1 MQSTLSKET
10 KLDKHPLRL
19 LFLLSRFLDG
29 GIDTVLLEYVNH
41 LADHLHYDVTLGIAI
56 CYGDLEV
63 YRPKL
68 SPRVKVVYFNQSPF
82 LTRIAR
88 QRIEKKASLFA
99 KSIDE
104 ILCVPLRRLATQR
117 GICKLSQQADAIID
131 FDCCAYAFLHH
142 IRKRKIAFFH
152 FSFNEVLKNNPKR
165 MNRIRKGLTAYD
177 KVVTISKAMCEEGR
191 EMFPQFKEKFILLY
205 NAKDEQLLAKYAKVP
220 IDSPLIHQPYL
231 LAVERLEESQKDLST
246 LIRAYSLLV
255 HEHHISEGLYI
266 IGKGKDET
274 QLKQLAKTLQVADKV
289 VFLGFQANPLPWI
302 LHCKIFVH
310 SAKFEGLP
318 TVLIEALLLDKLI
331 VATDCPTGPSE
342 ILDHGRCGL
351 LTPVGNAPAF
361 AAAIHQLLLDND
373 LQKQLLSAVKEHK
386 KVFNLNHI
394 DHQLHALFL
403 GETMHEM
410 IQKK

>member
-1 MQSTLSKET
+1 M
-10 KLDKHPLRL
+10 
-19 LFLLSRFLDG
+19 
-29 GIDTVLLEYVNH
+29 
-41 LADHLHYDVTLGIAI
+41 
-56 CYGDLEV
+56 
-63 YRPKL
+63 
-68 SPRVKVVYFNQSPF
+68 
-82 LTRIAR
+82 
-88 QRIEKKASLFA
+88 
-99 KSIDE
+99 
-104 ILCVPLRRLATQR
+104 
-117 GICKLSQQADAIID
+117 
-131 FDCCAYAFLHH
+131 
-142 IRKRKIAFFH
+142 
-152 FSFNEVLKNNPKR
+152 
-165 MNRIRKGLTAYD
+165 
-177 KVVTISKAMCEEGR
+177 
-191 EMFPQFKEKFILLY
+191 
-205 NAKDEQLLAKYAKVP
+205 
-220 IDSPLIHQPYL
+220 
-231 LAVERLEESQKDLST
+231 
-246 LIRAYSLLV
+246 V
-255 HEHHISEGLYI
+255 HEHHISERLYI

-331 VATDCPTGPSE
+331 VATDCPTGPRE

>member
-1 MQSTLSKET
+1 MQSFQSKET
-10 KLDKHPLRL
+10 KSDERPLRL

-68 SPRVKVVYFNQSPF
+68 SQRVKVVYFNQSPF
-82 LTRIAR
+82 LTRLSR
-88 QRIEKKASLFA
+88 QRIEKRASFFA
-99 KSIDE
+99 ASIDE
-104 ILCVPLRRLATQR
+104 ILFVPLRRLATQR
-117 GICKLSQQADAIID
+117 GIYKLSRQADAIID
-131 FDCCAYAFLHH
+131 FDCRAYAFLHH
-142 IRKRKIAFFH
+142 I
-152 FSFNEVLKNNPKR
+152 LKNNPKR
-165 MNRIRKGLTAYD
+165 MNRMKKGLAAYH
-177 KVVTISKAMCEEGR
+177 KVVTISRAMCEEGR
-191 EMFPQFKEKFILLY
+191 KMFPQFKEKFILLY
-205 NAKDEQLLAKYAKVP
+205 NAKDEQLLAEYAEKT
-220 IDSPLIHQPYL
+220 IDNPLIQRPYL

-255 HEHHISEGLYI
+255 HEHHISERLYI
-266 IGKGKDET
+266 IGKGKDEA

-289 VFLGFQANPLPWI
+289 VFLGFQPTPLPWI

-331 VATDCPTGPSE
+331 VATDCPTGPRE

-351 LTPVGNAPAF
+351 LTPVGDAPAF
-361 AAAIHQLLLDND
+361 AAAVLQLLND
-373 LQKQLLSAVKEHK
+373 KSLQQRLLSAAEEQK
-386 KVFNLNHI
+386 KIFTFAHI
-394 DHQLHALFL
+394 DRQLHALFL
-403 GETMHEM
+403 GETMY
-410 IQKK
+410 

>member
-1 MQSTLSKET
+1 MQSFQSKET
-10 KLDKHPLRL
+10 KSDERPLRL

-68 SPRVKVVYFNQSPF
+68 SQRVKVVYFNQSPF
-82 LTRIAR
+82 LTRLSR
-88 QRIEKKASLFA
+88 QRIEKKASFFA
-99 KSIDE
+99 ASIDE
-104 ILCVPLRRLATQR
+104 ILFVPLRRLATQR
-117 GICKLSQQADAIID
+117 GIYKLSQQADAIID
-131 FDCCAYAFLHH
+131 FDCRAYAFLHH

-152 FSFNEVLKNNPKR
+152 FSFDQVLKNNPKR
-165 MNRIRKGLTAYD
+165 MNRTKKGLAAYH
-177 KVVTISKAMCEEGR
+177 KVVTISRAMCEEGR
-191 EMFPQFKEKFILLY
+191 KMFPQFKEKFILLY
-205 NAKDEQLLAKYAKVP
+205 NAKDEQLLAEYAEKT
-220 IDSPLIHQPYL
+220 IDNPLIQQPYL

-255 HEHHISEGLYI
+255 HEHHISEWLYI
-266 IGKGKDET
+266 IGKGKDEA
-274 QLKQLAKTLQVADKV
+274 QLKLLAKTLQVADKV
-289 VFLGFQANPLPWI
+289 VFLGFQPTPLPWI

-331 VATDCPTGPSE
+331 VATDCPTGPRE

-351 LTPVGNAPAF
+351 LTPVGDAPAF
-361 AAAIHQLLLDND
+361 AAAVLQLLND
-373 LQKQLLSAVKEHK
+373 KSLQQRLLSAAEEQK
-386 KVFNLNHI
+386 KIFTFAHI
-394 DHQLHALFL
+394 DRQLHALFL
-403 GETMHEM
+403 GETMY
-410 IQKK
+410 

>member
-1 MQSTLSKET
+1 MQSFQSKET
-10 KLDKHPLRL
+10 KSDERPLRL

-88 QRIEKKASLFA
+88 QRIEKKASFFA

-104 ILCVPLRRLATQR
+104 TLCVPLRRLATQR
-117 GICKLSQQADAIID
+117 GICKLSQQTDVIID

-205 NAKDEQLLAKYAKVP
+205 NAKDEQLLTKYAEKT
-220 IDSPLIHQPYL
+220 IDNPLIQRPYL

-331 VATDCPTGPSE
+331 VATNCPTGPSE

>member
-1 MQSTLSKET
+1 MQPSLSKET

-41 LADHLHYDVTLGIAI
+41 LADHLHYDITLGIAI

-82 LTRIAR
+82 LTRIAH

-117 GICKLSQQADAIID
+117 GICKLSQQADVIID

-205 NAKDEQLLAKYAKVP
+205 NAKDEQLLAKYAKKP

-255 HEHHISEGLYI
+255 HEHHISERLYI

-351 LTPVGNAPAF
+351 LTPVGDAPAF

>member
-1 MQSTLSKET
+1 MQSFQSKET
-10 KLDKHPLRL
+10 KSDERPLRL

-63 YRPKL
+63 YRQKL
-68 SPRVKVVYFNQSPF
+68 SQRVKVIYFNQSPF
-82 LTRIAR
+82 LTRLSR
-88 QRIEKKASLFA
+88 QRIEKKASFFA
-99 KSIDE
+99 ASIDE
-104 ILCVPLRRLATQR
+104 ILFVPLRRLATQR
-117 GICKLSQQADAIID
+117 GIYKLSRQADAIID
-131 FDCCAYAFLHH
+131 FDCRAYAFLHH

-152 FSFNEVLKNNPKR
+152 FSFDQVLKNNPKR
-165 MNRIRKGLTAYD
+165 MNRMKKGLAAYH
-177 KVVTISKAMCEEGR
+177 KVVTISRAMCEEGR
-191 EMFPQFKEKFILLY
+191 KMFPQFKEKFILLY
-205 NAKDEQLLAKYAKVP
+205 NAKDEQLLAEYAEKT
-220 IDSPLIHQPYL
+220 IDNPLIQQPYL

-255 HEHHISEGLYI
+255 HEHHISEWLYI
-266 IGKGKDET
+266 IGKGKDEA

-289 VFLGFQANPLPWI
+289 VFLGFQPTPLPWI

-331 VATDCPTGPSE
+331 VATDCPTGPRE

-351 LTPVGNAPAF
+351 LTPVGDAPAF
-361 AAAIHQLLLDND
+361 AAAVLQLLND
-373 LQKQLLSAVKEHK
+373 KSLQQRLLSAAEEQK
-386 KVFNLNHI
+386 KIFTFAHI
-394 DHQLHALFL
+394 DRQLHALFL
-403 GETMHEM
+403 GETMY
-410 IQKK
+410 

>member
-41 LADHLHYDVTLGIAI
+41 LADHLHYDITLGIAI

-205 NAKDEQLLAKYAKVP
+205 NAKDEQLLAKYAKEP

>member
-1 MQSTLSKET
+1 MQPSLSKET

-41 LADHLHYDVTLGIAI
+41 LADHLHYDITLGIAI

-117 GICKLSQQADAIID
+117 GICKLSQQADVIID

-205 NAKDEQLLAKYAKVP
+205 NAKDEQLLAKHAQKP

-255 HEHHISEGLYI
+255 HEHHISERLYI

>member
-1 MQSTLSKET
+1 MQSSFSKET

-117 GICKLSQQADAIID
+117 GICKLSQQADVIID

-205 NAKDEQLLAKYAKVP
+205 NAKDEQLLAEHAKEP

>member
-1 MQSTLSKET
+1 MQPSLSKET
-10 KLDKHPLRL
+10 KLDKRSLRL

-117 GICKLSQQADAIID
+117 GICKLSQQADVIID

-205 NAKDEQLLAKYAKVP
+205 NAKDEQLLAKHAKKP

-255 HEHHISEGLYI
+255 HEHHISERLYI

-274 QLKQLAKTLQVADKV
+274 QLKQLAKTLQLADKV

-373 LQKQLLSAVKEHK
+373 LQKQLLSAVEEHK

>member
-1 MQSTLSKET
+1 MQSFQSKET
-10 KLDKHPLRL
+10 KSDERPLRL

-41 LADHLHYDVTLGIAI
+41 LAEHLHYDVTLGIAI

-104 ILCVPLRRLATQR
+104 TLCVPLRRLATQR

-205 NAKDEQLLAKYAKVP
+205 NAKDEQLLAKYAKEP
-220 IDSPLIHQPYL
+220 IDSPLIRQPYL

-289 VFLGFQANPLPWI
+289 VFLGFQANPASMD
-302 LHCKIFVH
+302 F
-310 SAKFEGLP
+310 
-318 TVLIEALLLDKLI
+318 ALQNI
-331 VATDCPTGPSE
+331 CA
-342 ILDHGRCGL
+342 
-351 LTPVGNAPAF
+351 
-361 AAAIHQLLLDND
+361 
-373 LQKQLLSAVKEHK
+373 
-386 KVFNLNHI
+386 
-394 DHQLHALFL
+394 
-403 GETMHEM
+403 
-410 IQKK
+410 

>member
-1 MQSTLSKET
+1 MQSFQSKET
-10 KLDKHPLRL
+10 KSDKRPLRL

-41 LADHLHYDVTLGIAI
+41 LTDHLHYDITLGIAI

-205 NAKDEQLLAKYAKVP
+205 NAKDEQLLAKYAKKP

-255 HEHHISEGLYI
+255 HEHHISERLYI

-331 VATDCPTGPSE
+331 VATDCPTGPRE

-351 LTPVGNAPAF
+351 LTPVGDAPAF
-361 AAAIHQLLLDND
+361 AAAVLQLLND
-373 LQKQLLSAVKEHK
+373 KSLQQRLLSTAKEQK
-386 KVFNLNHI
+386 KIFTFAHI
-394 DHQLHALFL
+394 DRQLHALFL
-403 GETMHEM
+403 GETMY
-410 IQKK
+410 

>member
-1 MQSTLSKET
+1 MQSSLSKET

-117 GICKLSQQADAIID
+117 GICKLSQQADVIID

-205 NAKDEQLLAKYAKVP
+205 NAKDEQLLAEYAEKT
-220 IDSPLIHQPYL
+220 IDNPLIQRPYL